1 MQASSK
7 FFTPVKGQ
15 TLTLALMLT
24 VGSSLPLASFMA
36 HAAGVST
43 QVNLQLAEQSLD
55 QALTQLAD
63 QANVRLIFNSADVGA
78 KRAVAL
84 QGQYTLRQAM
94 DTLLQGSGF
103 TWRMLDEHTVVLE
116 KLPVSGDPAMV
127 LGATNVNAASN
138 QLGATTDGTG
148 SYTTGMSATASKLN
162 LSLRETPQT
171 VSVVTRQLM
180 DDKKL
185 TSLDKVLEQTPGITF
200 QYRNFGGHVYTSRGF
215 SLLAE
220 SFLIDGVPG
229 QGYQIT
235 GWMKPDTAI
244 YDRVEVLR
252 GASGLLVG
260 AGEPGGAVNLV
271 RKRPT
276 LENKLSVQASAGS
289 WDRYRMDLDASGKL
303 NDSGTVRGRMVTA
316 YEDNGSYID
325 ERNTRTPLM
334 YGIVEADL
342 NDDTTVS
349 LSLRHQENVVNGY
362 SIYGLPRYSN
372 GNALDISRSTSLVQD
387 WNRHESDSSEVFAE
401 IEHRFNDRWVSTTSA
416 TYSEGGFDQQIAY
429 ARRAISPVTN
439 AGSVFQNTLFR
450 RDEVAS
456 TGLDSHIN
464 GNFDAFG
471 LTHEVTV
478 GATWSRQEANT
489 KQAQVSAGN
498 LPVNIFD
505 VDHHAFAKPARP
517 AWATDIDMTEERSGL
532 YANSRFRLTEPLSL
546 VLGGR
551 ASWYD
556 YTYDINRGAALPY
569 ESKVTRK
576 VTPYAG
582 LIYDIS
588 DNWSWYTSY
597 AEIFNAQGN
606 YVDTSGSPLSPSSG
620 DNYETGLKGALFN
633 NRLNLSMALF
643 YIKQTNV
650 ALVDLAN
657 TNCTTNDSEGTCY
670 TNGTIKRSK
679 GVDIE
684 ASGELAPGWQVF
696 GGYTFN
702 LLRNNTK
709 DVEVAYETPK
719 HMLRLQTSYNLPGA
733 WNRLTVGGGV
743 SAQSRYDASST
754 TGLDFGSQGYA
765 IWDARASWQ
774 LDEHWKVSVNAEN
787 LFDRRYYTTAVATDR
802 SNLFGDPRN
811 FMLTL
816 RGDF

>member
-1 MQASSK
+1 MQAPSK
-7 FFTPVKGQ
+7 FFAPVSGR
-15 TLTLALMLT
+15 TLTLTLMLT
-24 VGSSLPLASFMA
+24 MAGSLPLMPLTAMA
-36 HAAGVST
+36 ADTST
-43 QVNLQLAEQSLD
+43 SIDLKLPEQSLD

-63 QANVRLIFNSADVGA
+63 QANVRLIFNSSDVGA
-78 KRAVAL
+78 LRTKAL
-84 QGQYTLRQAM
+84 QGKYTLGQAM
-94 DTLLQGSGF
+94 DTLLKGSGF
-103 TWRMLDEHTVVLE
+103 TWRLLDERTVVLE
-116 KLPVSGDPAMV
+116 RLPVSGDSAMV
-127 LGATNVNAASN
+127 LGATNVNAAG
-138 QLGATTDGTG
+138 QLGTTTDGTG
-148 SYTTGMSATASKLN
+148 SYTTGGSSTASKLN

-171 VSVVTRQLM
+171 VSVMTRQLM

-276 LENKLSVQASAGS
+276 AENKLTVQASAGS

-303 NDSGTVRGRMVTA
+303 NDTGTVRGRMVTA
-316 YEDNGSYID
+316 YEDSGSYID
-325 ERNTRTPLM
+325 ERDTRTPLM
-334 YGIVEADL
+334 YGIVEADV
-342 NDDTTVS
+342 NDDTTLT
-349 LSLRHQENVVNGY
+349 LSLRHQENVINGY

-372 GNALDISRSTSLVQD
+372 GNSLDISRSTSLVQD
-387 WNRHESDSSEVFAE
+387 WNRHESDMSEVFAE
-401 IEHRFNDRWVSTTSA
+401 VEHRFNDRWSNTTSM
-416 TYSEGGFDQQIAY
+416 TYSEGGFDQQVAY
-429 ARRAISPVTN
+429 ARGAINPVTQT
-439 AGSVFQNTLFR
+439 GSSFRSTLFR

-456 TGLDSHIN
+456 TGLDSHVN

-489 KQAQVSAGN
+489 KQTT
-498 LPVNIFD
+498 VNRTLALDIFD
-505 VDHHAFAKPARP
+505 VDHSSYAKPTRSG
-517 AWATDIDMTEERSGL
+517 WATDIDMTEERSGI
-532 YANSRFRLTEPLSL
+532 YANSRIRLTEPLSL

-556 YTYDINRGAALPY
+556 YTYEINRSTTALPY
-569 ESKVTRK
+569 ESKVTRE

-582 LIYDIS
+582 LIYDINN
-588 DNWSWYTSY
+588 NWSWYASY

-606 YVDTSGSPLSPSSG
+606 YVDTSGTPLSPSSG
-620 DNYETGLKGALFN
+620 DNYETGIKGELFDK
-633 NRLNLSMALF
+633 RLNLSMALF
-643 YIKQTNV
+643 YIKQTDV

-657 TNCTTNDSEGTCY
+657 TNCSSNDSEGTCY
-670 TNGTIKRSK
+670 INGTIKRSK
-679 GVDIE
+679 GIDIE
-684 ASGELAPGWQVF
+684 ASGEVAPGWQVF
-696 GGYTFN
+696 GGYTYN
-702 LLRNNTK
+702 LLRNNTES
-709 DVEVAYETPK
+709 VEVAYETPK
-719 HMLRLQTSYNLPGA
+719 HMLRLQTSYNLPGV
-733 WNRLTVGGGV
+733 WNRLTIGGGV
-743 SAQSRYDASST
+743 SAQSGYKAAVE
-754 TGLDFGSQGYA
+754 GLDFGSQGYA
-765 IWDARASWQ
+765 IWDARASWK
-774 LDEHWKVSVNAEN
+774 LDEHWKVSLNAEN

-802 SNLFGDPRN
+802 SNLFGDPRSYM
-811 FMLTL
+811 FTL

>member
-1 MQASSK
+1 MQASTK
-7 FFTPVKGQ
+7 FIAPVNGR
-15 TLTLALMLT
+15 TLTLTLMLSM
-24 VGSSLPLASFMA
+24 GGSLPLMPDMAQAADASTRVDL
-36 HAAGVST
+36 H
-43 QVNLQLAEQSLD
+43 LPELSLD
-55 QALTQLAD
+55 EALTQLAD
-63 QANVRLIFNSADVGA
+63 QANVRLIFNSSDVGA
-78 KRAVAL
+78 LRTQAL
-84 QGQYTLRQAM
+84 NGTYTLGQAM
-94 DTLLQGSGF
+94 SRLLQGSGF
-103 TWRMLDEHTVVLE
+103 TWRMLDARTLVLE
-116 KLPVSGDPAMV
+116 KLPAAGDSAMV
-127 LGATNVNAASN
+127 LGATTVNAETA
-138 QLGATTDGTG
+138 QLGSTTDGTG
-148 SYTTGMSATASKLN
+148 SYTTGSSGTASKLN

-180 DDKKL
+180 DDKHL

-289 WDRYRMDLDASGKL
+289 WDRYRMELDASGKL
-303 NDSGTVRGRMVTA
+303 NDSGSVRGRMVTA
-316 YEDNGSYID
+316 YEDSGSYID
-325 ERNTRTPLM
+325 ERDTRTPLV

-342 NDDTTVS
+342 NDATTLT
-349 LSLRHQENVVNGY
+349 LSLRRQENVINGY

-372 GNALDISRSTSLVQD
+372 GNSLDISRSTSLVQD
-387 WNRHESDSSEVFAE
+387 WNRHESDMSEVFAE
-401 IEHRFNDRWVSTTSA
+401 VEHRFNENWASTTSL

-429 ARRAISPVTN
+429 ARRAISPVTQT
-439 AGSVFQNTLFR
+439 GSVFQNTLFR
-450 RDEVAS
+450 RDEVTS
-456 TGLDSHIN
+456 TGLDSHVN
-464 GNFDAFG
+464 GYFDAFG

-478 GATWSRQEANT
+478 GATWSRQDANT
-489 KQAQVSAGN
+489 KQVQVSAGN

-517 AWATDIDMTEERSGL
+517 AWATDIDMTEERSGI
-532 YANSRFRLTEPLSL
+532 YANSRLRLTEPLSL
-546 VLGGR
+546 VVGGR

-556 YTYDINRGAALPY
+556 YTYDVKRGTALSY
-569 ESKVTRK
+569 ESKVTRE

-582 LIYDIS
+582 LIYDIN
-588 DNWSWYTSY
+588 DKWSWYASY
-597 AEIFNAQGN
+597 AQIFNAQGN
-606 YVDTSGSPLSPSSG
+606 YVDTTGTPLSPSSG
-620 DNYETGLKGALFN
+620 DNYETGIKGELFDK
-633 NRLNLSMALF
+633 RLNLSMALF
-643 YIKQTNV
+643 YIKQTDV

-670 TNGTIKRSK
+670 VNGTIKRSK
-679 GVDIE
+679 GIDIE
-684 ASGELAPGWQVF
+684 ASGEVLPGWQVF
-696 GGYTFN
+696 GGYTYN
-702 LLRNNTK
+702 MLRNNTET
-709 DVEVAYETPK
+709 VEVAYETPK
-719 HMLRLQTSYNLPGA
+719 HMLRLQTSYNLPGD

-743 SAQSRYDASST
+743 SAQSHYDASST

-765 IWDARASWQ
+765 IWDARASWK
-774 LDEHWKVSVNAEN
+774 LDEHWKVSLNAEN

-802 SNLFGDPRN
+802 SNLFGDPRSY
-811 FMLTL
+811 MLTL

>member
-1 MQASSK
+1 MQAR
-7 FFTPVKGQ
+7 FPHFAPAAGR
-15 TLTLALMLT
+15 TLTLALMLAMT
-24 VGSSLPLASFMA
+24 TGLPTLSLSAQAAEASTA
-36 HAAGVST
+36 LDLRSV
-43 QVNLQLAEQSLD
+43 EQSLD
-55 QALTQLAD
+55 QALTRLAD
-63 QANVRLIFNSADVGA
+63 QANVRLIFNSADVA
-78 KRAVAL
+78 NLRAPTL
-84 QGQYTLRQAM
+84 KGRYTLSQAM
-94 DTLLQGSGF
+94 EILLRGSGF
-103 TWRMLDEHTVVLE
+103 TWQLLDERTLVLQ
-116 KLPVSGDPAMV
+116 KLPARDDPAMA
-127 LGATNVNAASN
+127 LGATTVNAMN
-138 QLGATTDGTG
+138 DLGSTTDGTG
-148 SYTTGMSATASKLN
+148 SYTTGSSSTAAKLN
-162 LSLRETPQT
+162 LSLKETPQT

-220 SFLIDGVPG
+220 SFLVDGVPG

-276 LENKLSVQASAGS
+276 AEPRLTVQASAGS

-303 NDSGTVRGRMVTA
+303 NDAGNVRGRLVTA
-316 YEDNGSYID
+316 YEDNGSYLD
-325 ERNTRTPLM
+325 ERNTRTPLV

-342 NDDTTVS
+342 DPDTTVS
-349 LSLRHQENVVNGY
+349 LSLRHQQNVINGY

-387 WNRHESDSSEVFAE
+387 WNRHESEMSEAFAE
-401 IEHRFNDRWVSTTSA
+401 IEHRFNERWSSTTSV
-416 TYSEGGFDQQIAY
+416 TVSQGSFDQQIAY

-439 AGSVFQNTLFR
+439 TGSVFQAALFR
-450 RDEVAS
+450 QDEVTS
-456 TGLDSHIN
+456 TGLDSHVS

-471 LTHEVTV
+471 LTHDITV
-478 GATWSRQEANT
+478 GGTWSRQEANT
-489 KQAQVSAGN
+489 QQATASLRNQP
-498 LPVNIFD
+498 LNIFD
-505 VDHHAFAKPARP
+505 VDHHAIAKPARP
-517 AWATDIDMTEERSGL
+517 AWTTDIDMTEERAGL
-532 YANSRFRLTEPLSL
+532 YANSRLRLSEPLSL

-556 YTYDINRGAALPY
+556 YTYDIKRGAALPY

-582 LIYDIS
+582 LIYDIN
-588 DNWSWYTSY
+588 DDWSWYASY

-606 YVDTSGSPLSPSSG
+606 YVDTRGTPLSPSEG
-620 DNYETGLKGALFN
+620 DNYETGIKGALFD

-643 YIKQTNV
+643 YIKQTDV

-657 TNCTTNDSEGTCY
+657 TNCTSNDSEGTCY
-670 TNGTIKRSK
+670 VNGTIKRSK
-679 GVDIE
+679 GIDLE
-684 ASGELAPGWQVF
+684 ASGEILPGWQVF

-702 LLRNNTK
+702 LLRNNTE

-719 HMLRLQTSYNLPGA
+719 HMLRLQTSYNPPGT
-733 WNRLTVGGGV
+733 WDRLTVGGGV
-743 SAQSRYDASST
+743 SAQSYYKASST

-765 IWDARASWQ
+765 IWDARVAWKLDDHWRVQ
-774 LDEHWKVSVNAEN
+774 LNAEN
-787 LFDRRYYTTAVATDR
+787 LFDKRYYTTAVAVDR
-802 SNLFGDPRN
+802 SNVFGEPRSY
-811 FMLTL
+811 MLTL